1 MVSSLWNSGTNLY
14 GFVFAVQ
21 VFQIE
26 PGNFRQCDEL
36 VQSLRGRLE
45 VLEAAVQKDG
55 DVSFDTLFTEGE
67 EATLI
72 LDSHV
77 VQLSTGPADASRA
90 SQGVASLQS
99 SLQNWQGVSGAGRAS
114 ASTVAGSEGKLEK
127 QHRCSSCA
135 ASFKDAAGHRAH
147 FKSDWHRHNLR
158 RKMRNMAPLSEQEWE
173 ADTSLEEMVN
183 DMHEYSR

>member
-1 MVSSLWNSGTNLY
+1 MRSHGAALCMCGLVP
-14 GFVFAVQ
+14 AVQ

-36 VQSLRGRLE
+36 VQGLRGRLE

-55 DVSFDTLFTEGE
+55 DVSFDALFSAGD

-72 LDSHV
+72 LDSRL
-77 VQLSTGPADASRA
+77 VQPSTGPTDATRA

-99 SLQNWQGVSGAGRAS
+99 SLQNWQGVSGAGHGSAS
-114 ASTVAGSEGKLEK
+114 AVVGGEAKLEK

-135 ASFKDAAGHRAH
+135 ASFKDAASHRAH

-158 RKMRNMAPLSEQEWE
+158 RKMRNMAPLSEQDWE
-173 ADTSLEEMVN
+173 ADSSLEEMVN
-183 DMHEYSR
+183 DIHEYSR